1 MVYEN
6 CKIYG
11 PYLGKDKRL
20 RIIVKF
26 SNGTKT
32 TVSYPKYLMEVHLG
46 RYLEKNETVDHIDGN
61 PLNNDINNL
70 QVLDR
75 KVHCANDA
83 IRVKDVTVICQYCG
97 KEFTIEG
104 SKLEDRNRK
113 DRHQS
118 GYFCSKSCSGKYGSE
133 VQNGRIKPTTVDR
146 VVPEYYRRKSAQDEN
161 PDVEAG

>member
-1 MVYEN
+1 
-6 CKIYG
+6 
-11 PYLGKDKRL
+11 
-20 RIIVKF
+20 
-26 SNGTKT
+26 
-32 TVSYPKYLMEVHLG
+32 MEVHLG

-83 IRVKDVTVICQYCG
+83 IRVKDVTVTCQYCG

-104 SKLEDRNRK
+104 SKLKDRNRK
-113 DRHQS
+113 DKHQS
-118 GYFCSKSCSGKYGSE
+118 GYFCSRSCRGKYATD
-133 VQNGRIKPTTVDR
+133 VQNGRINPTTVDR